1 MVGARKHF
9 EKVEGVCDRCS
20 KPLKAYGKATTPKRY
35 KFDENN
41 IVCSCC
47 YNKRRIVRL
56 HLGRT
61 REERRQ
67 MVLDTICYSCKKTIA
82 EAPGKDKKR
91 CNYKGRWYCGNCYDR
106 QRTHLRQ
113 ARRKELLS
121 ITPEELL
128 RIVRGSGE

>member
-47 YNKRRIVRL
+47 YNSNRL
-56 HLGRT
+56 KKLYPGRT

-67 MVLDTICYSCKKTIA
+67 MLLDTICYLCKKTIA
-82 EAPGKDKKR
+82 EALGKDKKR
-91 CNYKGRWYCGNCYDR
+91 CNYKES
-106 QRTHLRQ
+106 HPL
-113 ARRKELLS
+113 
-121 ITPEELL
+121 
-128 RIVRGSGE
+128 